1 MIVVGSLGLL
11 RVDVWF
17 GPNGSNRSM
26 TYDIKQVN
34 AAMPEVAI
42 VKGTDPVESTVKA
55 LGMIGSDVDAVLSQG
70 KPILV
75 KPNYLNSKAP
85 STGITTDGRV
95 VEGVVKFLRERRVRD
110 VVVGE
115 GSGFGDTFEAFRVAG
130 VDVVAERYG
139 VKLVDLNR
147 DEFVE
152 VYPSNPLSL
161 KKVKVA
167 KTVVESVII
176 SVPKLKL
183 HRIAGVTLSLKNM
196 MGALASKGVMHAG
209 LSLNENIA
217 DLASVLKPSVSVI
230 DGIIAGEGHENS
242 GNPVEMNL
250 VIAGTDP
257 VAVDSVGAA
266 VMGVSPDCVKH
277 LVLAEKKGLGTCRL
291 EQITVVG
298 EPIEQVQR
306 KFRRAISSRVLSLL
320 G

>member
-1 MIVVGSLGLL
+1 
-11 RVDVWF
+11 
-17 GPNGSNRSM
+17 M
-26 TYDIKQVN
+26 TYDIRQVN
-34 AAMPEVAI
+34 ANMPKVAI
-42 VKGTDPVESTVKA
+42 VKGTDPIQQTVQA
-55 LGMIGSDVDAVLSQG
+55 LAMINSDVDVVLSEK

-95 VEGVVKFLRERRVRD
+95 VEGVVKFLKEKGQD
-110 VVVGE
+110 VVIGE
-115 GSGFGDTFEAFRVAG
+115 GSGFGETFHAFRVAG
-130 VDVVAERYG
+130 VDTVAERYG
-139 VKLVDLNR
+139 VRLVDLNS

-152 VYPSNPLSL
+152 VHPPNALSL

-167 KTVVESVII
+167 KTAVESVIV

-196 MGALASKGVMHAG
+196 MGALATKGVMHAG
-209 LSLNENIA
+209 FSLSENIA
-217 DLASVLKPSVSVI
+217 DLASVLTPSVAVV

-266 VMGVSPDCVKH
+266 IMGVVPADVKH
-277 LVLAEKKGLGTCRL
+277 LVLAQKKGLGTCSL
-291 EQITVVG
+291 EQITILG
-298 EPIEQVQR
+298 EPIEKVKR
-306 KFRRAISSRVLSLL
+306 KFRKSFSSRLL
-320 G
+320 AHIG